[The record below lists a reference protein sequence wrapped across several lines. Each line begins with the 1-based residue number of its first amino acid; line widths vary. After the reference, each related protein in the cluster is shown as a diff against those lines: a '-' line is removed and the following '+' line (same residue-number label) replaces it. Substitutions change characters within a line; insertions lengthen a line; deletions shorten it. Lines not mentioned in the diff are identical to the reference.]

1 MLGILILQTNIQK
14 ELEKLKKELVKHL
27 TNPEEIT
34 KEDKNS
40 LVILIMM
47 ELSIP
52 CKKKIL
58 TRLR

>member
-27 TNPEEIT
+27 TNPEEIK

>member
-27 TNPEEIT
+27 TNLEEIT